1 MLAKVITAT
10 VLGVDAQPVD
20 VECDVTGGFPSFDT
34 VGLAELTVREARVR
48 VRSAIRHSDLPF
60 PKTRVVVNLAPAD
73 LRKDGTSFDLP
84 VALAVLQADGAIP
97 PHALDGWAVLGE
109 LSLTGAVRPVC
120 GVLAVAEMVQ
130 RRGLRGLLCPIDNVA
145 EAVVVPGVDVRVAAT
160 LGEVVR
166 CLRGDQ
172 PWPTPAPGEAP
183 SRNRSALDWSD
194 VRGHAVAKRALEI
207 AAAGGHNVVMVGT
220 PGTGKTMLARRIPT
234 ILPPLGP
241 AESIEVT
248 KVHSVAGL
256 LPRGLGLLSDRPFRA
271 PHHTV
276 SGVALVGGGTVPK
289 PGEVSL
295 AHRGVLFLDEFA
307 EFPRHVVETLR
318 QPLEEGV
325 AHVTRARQT
334 TRFPARFMLVAA
346 SNGCPCGQLGS
357 RDKPCVCSQIALD
370 RYRARMSGPILD
382 RIDIQIQ
389 LRALPAEALRQ
400 GPVGETSAAVRQRVT
415 AARDRQGARF
425 RGLGGGVNAEVPMR
439 RLQELS
445 PLTPSVHDLLLRAL
459 SRFGLSPR
467 AHDRIWRVARTIAD
481 LDCADAIAAEHIAE
495 ALQYRHFDE
504 PVAQAA

>member
-1 MLAKVITAT
+1 MLAKVVGAA
-10 VLGVDAQPVD
+10 VMGVDAQPVD

-48 VRSAIRHSDLPF
+48 VRSAIRHSGLPF

-97 PHALDGWAVLGE
+97 ETSLNGWVVLGE

-130 RRGLRGLLCPIDNVA
+130 RLGLRGLVCPIDNVA
-145 EAVVVPGVDVRVAAT
+145 EAIVVSGIEVRVAAT

-166 CLRGDQ
+166 CLREEQ
-172 PWPTPAPGEAP
+172 PWPEPVVADPPPPRRAT
-183 SRNRSALDWSD
+183 LDWSD

-234 ILPPLGP
+234 ILPPLAP

-256 LPRGLGLLSDRPFRA
+256 LPRGLGLLTERPFRA

-276 SGVALVGGGTVPK
+276 SGPALVGGGSVPK

-295 AHRGVLFLDEFA
+295 AHRGVLFLDELA
-307 EFPRHVVETLR
+307 EFPRNVLETLR
-318 QPLEEGV
+318 QPLEEGI

-346 SNGCPCGQLGS
+346 SNGCPCGNLGS
-357 RDKPCVCSQIALD
+357 LHKPCICSQVALD
-370 RYRARMSGPILD
+370 RYRARLSGPILD

-400 GPVGETSAAVRQRVT
+400 GPASETSADVRARV
-415 AARDRQGARF
+415 AQARARQYERY
-425 RGLGGGVNAEVPMR
+425 RKLGGGVNAEVPMR

-445 PLTPSVHDLLLRAL
+445 PLAPEVHDLLLRAL

-481 LDCADAIAAEHIAE
+481 LDGKLQIGAEHVAE

-504 PVAQAA
+504 PVAHAA

>member
-1 MLAKVITAT
+1 MLAKVVGAA

-48 VRSAIRHSDLPF
+48 VRSAIRHSSLNF

-84 VALAVLQADGAIP
+84 VALAVLQAAGEVPLD
-97 PHALDGWAVLGE
+97 ALQGWVVLGE

-120 GVLAVAEMVQ
+120 GVLAVAEMA
-130 RRGLRGLLCPIDNVA
+130 RRLGLRGVLCPLDNVA
-145 EAVVVPGVDVRVAAT
+145 EAIVVPGVEVRVAGT

-166 CLRGDQ
+166 CLRGEQ
-172 PWPTPAPGEAP
+172 PWPEPTWPEPPPQRRAL
-183 SRNRSALDWSD
+183 LDWSD

-207 AAAGGHNVVMVGT
+207 AAAGAHNVVMVGT

-234 ILPPLGP
+234 ILPPLEP
-241 AESIEVT
+241 SESIEVT

-256 LPRGLGLLSDRPFRA
+256 LPRGLGLLTERPFRA

-276 SGVALVGGGTVPK
+276 SSAALVGGGSVPK

-295 AHRGVLFLDEFA
+295 AHRGVLFLDELA
-307 EFPRHVVETLR
+307 EFPRHVLETLR

-334 TRFPARFMLVAA
+334 TRFPARFMMVAA
-346 SNGCPCGQLGS
+346 SNGCPCGNLGS
-357 RDKPCVCSQIALD
+357 LHKPCICTQVALD
-370 RYRARMSGPILD
+370 RYRSRLSGPILD

-400 GPVGETSAAVRQRVT
+400 GPATETSADVRQRVLR
-415 AARDRQGARF
+415 ARDRQRARYA
-425 RGLGGGVNAEVPMR
+425 GLGGGVNADVPMR

-445 PLTPSVHDLLLRAL
+445 PLAPEVHDLLLRAL

-481 LDCADAIAAEHIAE
+481 LDGQPHIGAEHVAE

-504 PVAQAA
+504 PVTPAV

>member
-1 MLAKVITAT
+1 MLAKVVGAA

-48 VRSAIRHSDLPF
+48 VRSAIRHSGLPF

-97 PHALDGWAVLGE
+97 MDALTGWAVVGE

-120 GVLAVAEMVQ
+120 GVLAVAEMA
-130 RRGLRGLLCPIDNVA
+130 RRLGLRGLLCPFDNVA
-145 EAVVVPGVDVRVAAT
+145 EAIVVPGIAVRVAAT

-166 CLRGDQ
+166 CLRAEQ
-172 PWPTPAPGEAP
+172 PWPEP
-183 SRNRSALDWSD
+183 SWSEPPPQPRATLDWSD

-207 AAAGGHNVVMVGT
+207 AAAGAHNVVMVGT

-234 ILPPLGP
+234 ILPPLEP
-241 AESIEVT
+241 PESIEVT

-256 LPRGLGLLSDRPFRA
+256 LPRGLGLLTERPFRA

-276 SGVALVGGGTVPK
+276 SGPALVGGGSVPK

-295 AHRGVLFLDEFA
+295 AHRGVLFLDELA
-307 EFPRHVVETLR
+307 EFPRHVLETLR
-318 QPLEEGV
+318 QPLEEGI

-334 TRFPARFMLVAA
+334 TRFPARFMMVAA
-346 SNGCPCGQLGS
+346 SNGCPCGNLGS
-357 RDKPCVCSQIALD
+357 LHKPCTCTPVALD
-370 RYRARMSGPILD
+370 RYRARLSGPILD

-400 GPVGETSAAVRQRVT
+400 GPAAETSAHVRARVAQARSRQRERY
-415 AARDRQGARF
+415 AA
-425 RGLGGGVNAEVPMR
+425 LGGGVNAEIPMR

-445 PLTPSVHDLLLRAL
+445 PLTPEVHDLLLRAL
-459 SRFGLSPR
+459 TRFGLSPR

-481 LDCADAIAAEHIAE
+481 LDGQPQIGAEHVAE

-504 PVAQAA
+504 PVQHAN

>member
-1 MLAKVITAT
+1 MLAKVVGAA
-10 VLGVDAQPVD
+10 VLGVDAQPID

-48 VRSAIRHSDLPF
+48 VRSAIRHSGLPF

-97 PHALDGWAVLGE
+97 LDALTGWAVLGE

-120 GVLAVAEMVQ
+120 GVLAVAEMA
-130 RRGLRGLLCPIDNVA
+130 RRLGLRGLLCPIDNVA
-145 EAVVVPGVDVRVAAT
+145 EAIVVPGIEVRVAAT

-166 CLRGDQ
+166 CLRREQ
-172 PWPTPAPGEAP
+172 PWPEPAMGEPPIA
-183 SRNRSALDWSD
+183 RRAMLDWSD
-194 VRGHAVAKRALEI
+194 VRGHAVAKRALEV

-234 ILPPLGP
+234 ILPPLEP

-256 LPRGLGLLSDRPFRA
+256 LPRGLGLLTERPFRA

-276 SGVALVGGGTVPK
+276 SGPALVGGGSVPK

-295 AHRGVLFLDEFA
+295 AHRGVLFLDELA
-307 EFPRHVVETLR
+307 EFPRNVLETLR

-334 TRFPARFMLVAA
+334 TRFPARFMMVAA
-346 SNGCPCGQLGS
+346 SNGCPCGNLGS
-357 RDKPCVCSQIALD
+357 LHKPCICSPVALE
-370 RYRARMSGPILD
+370 RYRARLSGPILD

-400 GPVGETSAAVRQRVT
+400 GPAGETSADVRARVAQARALQRQRY
-415 AARDRQGARF
+415 AE
-425 RGLGGGVNAEVPMR
+425 LGGGVNAEVPMR

-445 PLTPSVHDLLLRAL
+445 PLTPTVHDLLLRAL

-481 LDCADAIAAEHIAE
+481 LDGQPHIGAEHVAE

-504 PVAQAA
+504 PIEPTV

>member
-1 MLAKVITAT
+1 MLAKVVSAA

-48 VRSAIRHSDLPF
+48 VRSAIRHSALPF

-73 LRKDGTSFDLP
+73 VRKEGTMFDLP

-97 PHALDGWAVLGE
+97 LDCLEGWVVLGE

-130 RRGLRGLLCPIDNVA
+130 RLGLRGILCPIDNVA
-145 EAVVVPGVDVRVAAT
+145 EASVVPGVEVRVAAT
-160 LGEVVR
+160 IAEVVS
-166 CLRGDQ
+166 CLRREK
-172 PWPTPAPGEAP
+172 PWPDLPIPEEP
-183 SRNRSALDWSD
+183 RLSRLGLCWSD

-234 ILPPLGP
+234 ILPLLEP

-256 LPRGLGLLSDRPFRA
+256 LPRGQGLLRERPFRA

-276 SGVALVGGGTVPK
+276 SGPALVGGGSVPK

-295 AHRGVLFLDEFA
+295 AHRGVLFLDELA
-307 EFPRHVVETLR
+307 EFQRHVLETLR
-318 QPLEEGV
+318 QPLEEGQ
-325 AHVTRARQT
+325 AQVTRARQT

-346 SNGCPCGQLGS
+346 SNGCPCGNLGS
-357 RDKPCVCSQIALD
+357 LHKHCSCSQVALE
-370 RYRARMSGPILD
+370 RYRARLSGPILD

-400 GPVGETSAAVRQRVT
+400 GPVGETSAQVRQRVQE
-415 AARDRQGARF
+415 ARARQNQRF
-425 RGLGGGVNAEVPMR
+425 RQLGGGLNAEIPMR

-445 PLTPSVHDLLLRAL
+445 PLEPNVHDLLLRAL
-459 SRFGLSPR
+459 SKFGLSPR

-481 LDCADAIAAEHIAE
+481 LDARAQIGAEHVAE

-504 PVAQAA
+504 PLQQAA

>member
-1 MLAKVITAT
+1 MLAKVVGAA

-48 VRSAIRHSDLPF
+48 VRSAIRHSALPF

-97 PHALDGWAVLGE
+97 LGALHGWVVVGE

-120 GVLAVAEMVQ
+120 GVLAVAEMA
-130 RRGLRGLLCPIDNVA
+130 RCLGLRGLVCPIDNVA
-145 EAVVVPGVDVRVAAT
+145 EAIVVPGIEVRVAAT

-166 CLRGDQ
+166 CLRDEQ
-172 PWPTPAPGEAP
+172 PWPEPMWGEPPPLRRA
-183 SRNRSALDWSD
+183 SLDWSD

-207 AAAGGHNVVMVGT
+207 AAAGAHNVVMIGT

-234 ILPPLGP
+234 ILPPLAVG
-241 AESIEVT
+241 ESIEVT

-256 LPRGLGLLSDRPFRA
+256 LPRGLGLLTERPFRA

-276 SGVALVGGGTVPK
+276 SGPALVGGGSMPK

-295 AHRGVLFLDEFA
+295 AHRGVLFLDELA
-307 EFPRHVVETLR
+307 EFPRNVLETLR
-318 QPLEEGV
+318 QPLEEGI

-357 RDKPCVCSQIALD
+357 LQKHCVCSPVALD
-370 RYRARMSGPILD
+370 RYRARLSGPILD

-400 GPVGETSAAVRQRVT
+400 GPAGETSADVRARV
-415 AARDRQGARF
+415 ARARERQSDRYRL
-425 RGLGGGVNAEVPMR
+425 LGGGVTAEGVAALAAVGAQAVPA
-439 RLQELS
+439 S
-445 PLTPSVHDLLLRAL
+445 DPPLPL
-459 SRFGLSPR
+459 
-467 AHDRIWRVARTIAD
+467 
-481 LDCADAIAAEHIAE
+481 ADAIAAG
-495 ALQYRHFDE
+495 
-504 PVAQAA
+504 AAPLFACGERLARLES

>member
-1 MLAKVITAT
+1 MLAKVVGAA

-48 VRSAIRHSDLPF
+48 VRSAIRHSNLPF

-97 PHALDGWAVLGE
+97 LNALQDWAVLGE

-120 GVLAVAEMVQ
+120 GVLAVAEMA
-130 RRGLRGLLCPIDNVA
+130 RRLGLRGILCPQDNVA
-145 EAVVVPGVDVRVAAT
+145 EAMVVPGIEVRVAAT

-166 CLRGDQ
+166 CLRGEL
-172 PWPTPAPGEAP
+172 PWPEP
-183 SRNRSALDWSD
+183 SYAEPPIARRATLDWSD

-234 ILPPLGP
+234 ILPPLE
-241 AESIEVT
+241 ANESIEVT

-256 LPRGLGLLSDRPFRA
+256 LPRGLGLLADRPFRA

-276 SGVALVGGGTVPK
+276 SSAALVGGGSVPK

-295 AHRGVLFLDEFA
+295 AHRGVLFLDELA
-307 EFPRHVVETLR
+307 EFPRHVLETLR

-325 AHVTRARQT
+325 SQVTRARQT
-334 TRFPARFMLVAA
+334 TRFPARFMMVAA
-346 SNGCPCGQLGS
+346 SNGCPCGNLGS
-357 RDKPCVCSQIALD
+357 LHKQCVCTPVALD
-370 RYRARMSGPILD
+370 RYRSRLSGPILD

-389 LRALPAEALRQ
+389 LRALPAEALRH
-400 GPVGETSAAVRQRVT
+400 GPTGETSAQVRERV
-415 AARDRQGARF
+415 ARARDLQLLRYAH
-425 RGLGGGVNAEVPMR
+425 LGGGVNAEVPMR

-445 PLTPSVHDLLLRAL
+445 PLEPVVHDLLLRAL

-481 LDCADAIAAEHIAE
+481 LEGQDQIGAEHIAE

-504 PVAQAA
+504 PVGPAA

>member
-1 MLAKVITAT
+1 M
-10 VLGVDAQPVD
+10 
-20 VECDVTGGFPSFDT
+20 TGGFPSFDT

-48 VRSAIRHSDLPF
+48 VRSAIRHSALPF

-97 PHALDGWAVLGE
+97 MDALDGWAVLGE

-120 GVLAVAEMVQ
+120 GVLAVAEMA
-130 RRGLRGLLCPIDNVA
+130 RRIGLRGLLCPFDNVA
-145 EAVVVPGVDVRVAAT
+145 EAIVVPGVEVRVAAT
-160 LGEVVR
+160 LGEVVQ
-166 CLRGDQ
+166 CLRGEQ
-172 PWPTPAPGEAP
+172 PWPEPVWPEPPAA
-183 SRNRSALDWSD
+183 RRTTLDWSD

-234 ILPPLGP
+234 ILPQLEP

-256 LPRGLGLLSDRPFRA
+256 LPRGLGLLTERPFRA

-276 SGVALVGGGTVPK
+276 SGPALVGGGSVPK

-295 AHRGVLFLDEFA
+295 AHRGVLFLDELA
-307 EFPRHVVETLR
+307 EFPRNVLETLR
-318 QPLEEGV
+318 QPMEEGV

-334 TRFPARFMLVAA
+334 TRFPARFMMVAA
-346 SNGCPCGQLGS
+346 SNGCPCGNLGS
-357 RDKPCVCSQIALD
+357 LHKACICSSVALE
-370 RYRARMSGPILD
+370 RYRARLSGPILD

-400 GPVGETSAAVRQRVT
+400 GPASETSADVRARVARARTRQR
-415 AARDRQGARF
+415 DRYGH
-425 RGLGGGVNAEVPMR
+425 LGGGVNAEIPMR

-445 PLTPSVHDLLLRAL
+445 PLGPPVHDLLLRAL

-481 LDCADAIAAEHIAE
+481 LDGQAQIGAEHVAE

-504 PVAQAA
+504 PVRQPA